1 MNKIL
6 LIIRRE
12 YLTRVRKR
20 SFIVMTILGPI
31 LMAAI
36 FVIPIYFATM
46 QDEKRVINVV
56 DETGLFISKFS
67 NTDNYNFIPQYTD
80 LETAKKTL
88 KQTEGYALLY
98 IPRTEL
104 NVPTQAMIYSDKQPS
119 LNLKNYISGV
129 MNRELEKQKLAAEIR
144 NQIRMINPGYN
155 AVADTAADN
164 LMSETILKNIKT
176 DVNILTYTIEE
187 GGAEKKSFTEINMIV
202 GMVASIMIYMFIF
215 MFGSQLMRGV
225 IEEKTNRIVEV
236 IVSSVKPFQLMLGKI
251 IGVALVG
258 LTQFL
263 LWVVFTAILVGAF
276 QQTFPDKF
284 KAPALQ
290 QQVVTGQQMQPQA
303 IADETTANLK
313 AETGNET
320 ANQIFEAIA
329 SINFPVMII
338 SFIFFFIGGYLLY
351 GALFAAIGSAVDN
364 EADTQ
369 QFMLPV
375 TVPLILAIVMM
386 QYVINNPEGPL
397 SWWLSMIPFTSPVIM
412 MIRIPF
418 GVPYWELALSAVL
431 LIAGFLATTWLAAK
445 IYRTGILMYGKKVN
459 YAELWK
465 WIRYKG

>member
-1 MNKIL
+1 MNKIF

-20 SFIVMTILGPI
+20 SFIIMTILGPV
-31 LMAAI
+31 LMAALFI
-36 FVIPIYFATM
+36 VPIYFATM
-46 QDEKRVINVV
+46 QDEKRIVHVV
-56 DETGLFISKFS
+56 DETGLFISKFVNS
-67 NTDNYNFIPQYTD
+67 DNYNFIPQYTD

-98 IPRTEL
+98 IPRTEM
-104 NVPTQAMIYSDKQPS
+104 NVPSQAMLYSDKQPS
-119 LNLKNYISGV
+119 LNLKSYITGI
-129 MNRELEKQKLAAEIR
+129 MNREIEKQKLAAEIR
-144 NQIRMINPGYN
+144 NQIRISTPGYE
-155 AVADTAADN
+155 ARADSAADN

-176 DVNILTYTIEE
+176 DVKLLTYQIEE
-187 GGAEKKSFTEINMIV
+187 GGTEKKSFAEVNMIV
-202 GMVASIMIYMFIF
+202 GMVASIMIYLFIF

-225 IEEKTNRIVEV
+225 IEEKTSRIVEV
-236 IVSSVKPFQLMLGKI
+236 IVSSVKPFQLMAGKI

-258 LTQFL
+258 LTQFV
-263 LWVVFTAILVGAF
+263 LWIVFTAILVGGF
-276 QQTFPDKF
+276 QQAFPEKF
-284 KAPALQ
+284 KMPEAQ
-290 QQVVTGQQMQPQA
+290 QKFVTTQQIQPENPGEDQS
-303 IADETTANLK
+303 ANLL
-313 AETGNET
+313 ADTGNET

-329 SINFPVMII
+329 SINFPLMIL
-338 SFIFFFIGGYLLY
+338 SFLFFFIGGYLLY
-351 GALFAAIGSAVDN
+351 GAMFAAIGSAVDN

-386 QYVINNPEGPL
+386 QYVINNPEGSL

-418 GVPYWELALSAVL
+418 GVPYGQLALSAAL
-431 LIAGFLATTWLAAK
+431 LIAGFIATTWLAAK

-459 YAELWK
+459 YGELWK

>member
-1 MNKIL
+1 MNKIF

-20 SFIVMTILGPI
+20 SFIVMTVLGPI

-46 QDEKRVINVV
+46 QDEKRVVHVV
-56 DETGLFISKFS
+56 DETGLFITKFS
-67 NTDNYNFIPQYTD
+67 NNDNYIFIPQYTD

-104 NVPTQAMIYSDKQPS
+104 NVPSQAMLYSDKQPS
-119 LNLKNYISGV
+119 LNLTGYISGV
-129 MNRELEKQKLAAEIR
+129 MNREIEKQKLAAEIR
-144 NQIRMINPGYN
+144 NQIRLSTPGYKI
-155 AVADTAADN
+155 AADSAADN

-176 DVNILTYTIEE
+176 NVNIITYKIEE
-187 GGAEKKSFTEINMIV
+187 SGVEKKSSTEANMIV
-202 GMVASIMIYMFIF
+202 GMVASLMIYMFIF
-215 MFGSQLMRGV
+215 MYGSLVMRGV

-236 IVSSVKPFQLMLGKI
+236 IVSSVKPFQLMLGKV

-263 LWVVFTAILVGAF
+263 LWVVFTAILVGGF
-276 QQTFPDKF
+276 QQAFPEKF
-284 KAPALQ
+284 KMPSAQ
-290 QQVVTGQQMQPQA
+290 EKFVTNPQMQPA
-303 IADETTANLK
+303 NSNIETTANLQ
-313 AETGNET
+313 ADTGNET
-320 ANQIFEAIA
+320 ANQILEAVS
-329 SINFPVMII
+329 SINFPVMIVA
-338 SFIFFFIGGYLLY
+338 FIFFFIGGYLLY
-351 GALFAAIGSAVDN
+351 GALFAGIGSAVDN

-375 TVPLILAIVMM
+375 TVPLIFAIVMM

-418 GVPYWELALSAVL
+418 GVPYSQLALSAGL
-431 LIAGFLATTWLAAK
+431 LIAGFLATTWVAAK

>member
-187 GGAEKKSFTEINMIV
+187 GGAE
-202 GMVASIMIYMFIF
+202 
-215 MFGSQLMRGV
+215 
-225 IEEKTNRIVEV
+225 
-236 IVSSVKPFQLMLGKI
+236 
-251 IGVALVG
+251 
-258 LTQFL
+258 
-263 LWVVFTAILVGAF
+263 
-276 QQTFPDKF
+276 
-284 KAPALQ
+284 
-290 QQVVTGQQMQPQA
+290 
-303 IADETTANLK
+303 
-313 AETGNET
+313 
-320 ANQIFEAIA
+320 
-329 SINFPVMII
+329 
-338 SFIFFFIGGYLLY
+338 
-351 GALFAAIGSAVDN
+351 
-364 EADTQ
+364 
-369 QFMLPV
+369 
-375 TVPLILAIVMM
+375 
-386 QYVINNPEGPL
+386 
-397 SWWLSMIPFTSPVIM
+397 
-412 MIRIPF
+412 
-418 GVPYWELALSAVL
+418 
-431 LIAGFLATTWLAAK
+431 
-445 IYRTGILMYGKKVN
+445 
-459 YAELWK
+459 
-465 WIRYKG
+465 